1 MDYSNYKEA
10 DFIQDESFVN
20 WFKGK
25 DADNNARW
33 ESWLEINPEKKET
46 VENALRF
53 LSSLNWDD
61 GVFTD
66 DDTEQAWESIRQ
78 ALQLSGETARPGP
91 IVVQADSRF
100 QGWRKIAAAVSLLLL
115 AGSVYLF
122 MQRYNREVRY
132 TTGYGNTRK
141 IELPDGSL
149 VTLNANSTLS
159 FFPHWDGTHPREV
172 RLQGEAFFSVL
183 KKPGAGNAK
192 FRVYTSYLNVEV
204 LGTQFNVKERRGNT
218 QVVLNSG
225 KIKLNSNLLPASDT
239 LIMKPGELVQLSG
252 PRDTLV
258 KKIVNPE
265 VYSSWR
271 NNVLIF
277 NQTPLY
283 EVATLIEDTYGLKVE
298 FENEIQASKT
308 ITGNVP
314 AANVDVLLLALSKS
328 FNFRISREKD
338 LVKLKTNPY
347 K

>member
-1 MDYSNYKEA
+1 MEYSDYTEV
-10 DFIQDESFVN
+10 DFIQDESFVD
-20 WFKGK
+20 WFKRK
-25 DADNNARW
+25 DAVNTAWWDA
-33 ESWLEINPEKKET
+33 WLETHPEKKEA
-46 VENALRF
+46 VESALRF
-53 LSSLNWDD
+53 LGSLDWDD

-66 DDTEQAWESIRQ
+66 EDTQQSWESVRQ
-78 ALQLSGETARPGP
+78 VLQLPGETTKTRP

-100 QGWRKIAAAVSLLLL
+100 RGWSKVAAAVALLLL

-122 MQRYNREVRY
+122 TQRNNQEVRY

-141 IELPDGSL
+141 IELPDGSV

-159 FFPHWDGTHPREV
+159 FFPRWDEEHAREV
-172 RLQGEAFFSVL
+172 RLQGEAFFSVV

-192 FRVYTSYLNVEV
+192 FRVHTSYLNVEV
-204 LGTQFNVKERRGNT
+204 LGTQFNVKERRGRT

-225 KIKLNSNLLPASDT
+225 KIKLNSDQHPASDT

-258 KKIVNPE
+258 KKVVNPE

-277 NQTPLY
+277 NQTPLS

-298 FENEIQASKT
+298 FENDAQARKT

-314 AANVDVLLLALSKS
+314 ATNVDILLLALSKS
-328 FNFRISREKD
+328 FNFQISREKD
-338 LVKLKTNPY
+338 LIRLKNNVL
-347 K
+347 

>member
-1 MDYSNYKEA
+1 MEYSNYTEE

-20 WFKGK
+20 WFKRK
-25 DADNNARW
+25 DAANNAWW
-33 ESWLEINPEKKET
+33 ESWLETHPEKKET
-46 VENALRF
+46 VEKALRF
-53 LSSLNWDD
+53 LSSLDWED

-66 DDTEQAWESIRQ
+66 EDTLHAWESIRQ
-78 ALQLSGETARPGP
+78 TLGLSGQPARPRP
-91 IVVQADSRF
+91 IVVQADNRF
-100 QGWRKIAAAVSLLLL
+100 REWRKVAAAVALFLL

-122 MQRYNREVRY
+122 IRGYNQEVIY
-132 TTGYGNTRK
+132 TTSYGNTRK

-149 VTLNANSTLS
+149 VTLNGNSTLS
-159 FFPHWDGTHPREV
+159 FFPQWDGKRPREV
-172 RLQGEAFFSVL
+172 RLQGEAFFSVV

-192 FRVYTSYLNVEV
+192 FRVHTSYLDVEV
-204 LGTQFNVKERRGNT
+204 LGTQFNVKERRGHT

-225 KIKLNSNLLPASDT
+225 KIKLNSNRLPASDS

-271 NNVLIF
+271 KNVLIF
-277 NQTPLY
+277 NQTPLS

-298 FENEIQASKT
+298 FENDAQASKT

-328 FNFRISREKD
+328 FNFQINREKD
-338 LVKLKTNPY
+338 LIRLKDNPL
-347 K
+347 